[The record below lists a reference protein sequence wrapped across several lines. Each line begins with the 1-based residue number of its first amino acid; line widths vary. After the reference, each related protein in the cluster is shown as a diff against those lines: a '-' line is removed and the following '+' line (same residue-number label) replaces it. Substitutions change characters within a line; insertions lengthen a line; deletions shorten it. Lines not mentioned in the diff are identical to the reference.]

1 MTKKNCEYNLDTKYI
16 ELIKEFQEKQK
27 ITKVITVKDTEKD
40 DLDPEFEKKIIKT
53 VYETFTEENKYFETT
68 VKRYTDIPS
77 KKDRNIQFPITYIN
91 LIHKHFIDDKIIF
104 YGSLALDKEIIS
116 DYDLMYIPEGF
127 EKYQN
132 HKFNINDLDKMYDF
146 LNEINNKFNNI
157 DCINKIRKKLTPLF
171 KKEYN
176 FVKENKNTLT
186 LHNYKSGQI
195 YSRKGV
201 HDISMKTFESDK
213 INRGFFKI
221 SMIPN
226 LWLDFG
232 PTFDKGVDDN
242 IGIRFCLFRIK
253 FMLEKGGKYYSIP
266 ILDLS
271 YHFCNRNNT
280 FNTLSNNYRENY
292 IPLYGHRLGSSIEPG
307 KVYIQTQ
314 KSLLE
319 NFNLQLYTLF
329 NPING
334 IIDETKKEKIMKRM
348 SEYLDLPKNHSKPLS
363 RRTYRNNPHTLAN
376 FVSGVGERNSI
387 NSRAASAS
395 SLRASSSSSPR
406 AASASS
412 PRAASA
418 SSPRAA
424 SASSLR
430 AASASSPRA
439 ASFYGGPNQRNP
451 TKKKTIK
458 SNKKKPI
465 KRSKSNKS
473 T

>member
-1 MTKKNCEYNLDTKYI
+1 MIKQKCNYKLDTEYI
-16 ELIKEFQEKQK
+16 KLINDFQQKQK
-27 ITKVITVKDTEKD
+27 ITKEIKVKDNEKD
-40 DLDPEFEKKIIKT
+40 ELDPKFEKEIIKT

-68 VKRYTDIPS
+68 VKSDIPL

-91 LIHKHFIDDKIIF
+91 LIHKYFINDKIIF
-104 YGSLALDKEIIS
+104 YGSVALDKEIIS

-146 LNEINNKFNNI
+146 LNEINNKFNDI
-157 DCINKIRKKLTPLF
+157 DCITKIREKLTPLF
-171 KKEYN
+171 NKEKYN

-186 LHNYKSGQI
+186 LHNYESGQI

-213 INRGFFKI
+213 SNIGFCKI

-271 YHFCNRNNT
+271 YHFCNNNNT
-280 FNTLSNNYRENY
+280 FNSLSYNYRENY
-292 IPLYGHRLGSSIEPG
+292 IPLYGHRVGSSIEPG
-307 KVYIQTQ
+307 KVYIQT
-314 KSLLE
+314 KRSLVE
-319 NFNLQLYTLF
+319 SFYLQLYTLF
-329 NPING
+329 NPSNS
-334 IIDETKKEKIMKRM
+334 IIDERKKEKIMKRM
-348 SEYLDLPKNHSKPLS
+348 SEYLDLSKNHSKTLS
-363 RRTYRNNPHTLAN
+363 IRTYRNNPHTLAN

-387 NSRAASAS
+387 N
-395 SLRASSSSSPR
+395 PR
-406 AASASS
+406 AESFSGRLNQKPSKSS
-412 PRAASA
+412 K
-418 SSPRAA
+418 SSKI
-424 SASSLR
+424 S
-430 AASASSPRA
+430 
-439 ASFYGGPNQRNP
+439 
-451 TKKKTIK
+451 K
-458 SNKKKPI
+458 S
-465 KRSKSNKS
+465 SKSNKS
-473 T
+473 SKSSKKK